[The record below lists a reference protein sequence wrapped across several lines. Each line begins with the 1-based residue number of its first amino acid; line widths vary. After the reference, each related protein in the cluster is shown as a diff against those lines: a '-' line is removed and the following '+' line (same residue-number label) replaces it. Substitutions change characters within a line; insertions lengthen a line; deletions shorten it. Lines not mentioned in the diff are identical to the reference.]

1 MTKVS
6 VIIPCFNAE
15 DFIGEAIESA
25 LKQTI
30 ADLEVI
36 VIDDASMDGSRGI
49 ISAKASED
57 SRVVPI
63 FLERNAGPAAA
74 RNVAWTRLTG
84 TWVTLLDADDLFL
97 PDRLERL
104 VSFAETQD
112 ADVVA
117 DNLSI
122 RHFGDD
128 THIAAAF
135 PQVAPGE
142 ILPVDRA
149 FFFRNVWSGPQR
161 YGMGILKPL
170 FRAKFVKEHFI
181 SYDERY
187 RIGED
192 MLFYMS
198 CILADAKYY
207 ILGDCLYVYRKRAD
221 SISNAG
227 EHIFTTL
234 ASICSEVLS
243 TDQRL
248 TSEDRKHLTSGRQG
262 MLEYFHWRQLRTLRR
277 QGDKIGF
284 LSYIIKRPSSLFFM
298 IRMSLAWRL
307 NRG

>member
-15 DFIGEAIESA
+15 DFIGEAIDSV

-36 VIDDASMDGSRGI
+36 VVDDASTDGSRSI
-49 ISAKASED
+49 ISSKANED

-63 FLERNAGPAAA
+63 FLKTNAGPAAA
-74 RNVAWTRLTG
+74 RNVAWTKLTG

-104 VSFAETQD
+104 VSFAETQN
-112 ADVVA
+112 ADVVT
-117 DNLSI
+117 DNLSV

-128 THIAAAF
+128 KHIAAAF
-135 PQVAPGE
+135 PQVASGA
-142 ILPVDRA
+142 ILRVDRS
-149 FFFRNVWSGPQR
+149 FFFRNVWTGPQK

-170 FRAKFVKEHFI
+170 FRAKFIKEHSI
-181 SYDERY
+181 CYDERY

-198 CILADAKYY
+198 CILSDAKYY
-207 ILGDCLYVYRKRAD
+207 ILGDCLYVYRKRAE

-234 ASICSEVLS
+234 ASICGEVLS
-243 TDQRL
+243 TDRRL
-248 TSEDRKHLTSGRQG
+248 TTEDRKHLTAGRRG

-284 LSYIIKRPSSLFFM
+284 LSYVIKRPSSLIFM
-298 IRMSLAWRL
+298 VRMSLAWRL